1 MRHVPGQCSAVT
13 PPRIVISG
21 RVTNEGGKLHTGV
34 QVDYVH
40 SVTGAGGLPLVLSPL
55 MEIGHAV
62 HALEGSD
69 GLILSGGEDVDPS
82 HYGAKPSQH
91 LKELDPRRDAFELA
105 LFAAAKERQLPI
117 LAICRGLQLVNVAL
131 GGTLWQDLPSE
142 CGSQLNHDVGDRWDI
157 RSHSIALDPGTQLHT
172 TLRCETLVVNS
183 FHHQAIRDLAPGLA
197 VSAKAED
204 GIIEAVE
211 HYDNG
216 WLLGV
221 QWHPESFWRES
232 DAPDAALFRTLVGR
246 ASAQ

>member
-1 MRHVPGQCSAVT
+1 MRRVPGQRPAVT
-13 PPRIVISG
+13 PPRIAISG
-21 RVTNEGGKLHTGV
+21 RVTDNGGKHHTGV
-34 QVDYVH
+34 QVDYVY

-55 MEIGHAV
+55 MDVGHAFY
-62 HALEGSD
+62 ALEGAD

-91 LKELDPRRDAFELA
+91 LKEVDPRRDALELA
-105 LFAAAKERQLPI
+105 LFAAAKERHLPI

-142 CGSQLNHDVGDRWDI
+142 CESQLNHDVGDQWDI
-157 RSHSIALDPGTQLHT
+157 RSHSIALGPDTQLHD

-183 FHHQAIRDLAPGLA
+183 FHHQAIRDLASGLA
-197 VSAKAED
+197 VSAEAED

-232 DAPDAALFRTLVGR
+232 DPPDAALFRALVRR
-246 ASAQ
+246 AAKQ

>member
-1 MRHVPGQCSAVT
+1 MDV
-13 PPRIVISG
+13 
-21 RVTNEGGKLHTGV
+21 
-34 QVDYVH
+34 
-40 SVTGAGGLPLVLSPL
+40 
-55 MEIGHAV
+55 GHAFY
-62 HALEGSD
+62 ALEGAD

-91 LKELDPRRDAFELA
+91 LKEVDPRRDGLELA
-105 LFAAAKERQLPI
+105 LFAAATERHLPI

-142 CGSQLNHDVGDRWDI
+142 RESQLNHDVGDRWDI
-157 RSHSIALDPGTQLHT
+157 RSHSIALSPDTQLHE
-172 TLRCETLVVNS
+172 TLRRETLVVNS

-197 VSAKAED
+197 VTAEAED

-211 HYDNG
+211 HYDDG

-232 DAPDAALFRTLVGR
+232 DAPDAALFRALVGR
-246 ASAQ
+246 ASKQ